1 MKAFKINSEYI
12 TLGQLLKAEAYISS
26 GGEAK
31 FFLWEN
37 DIFVNDE
44 RRTERGKK
52 LRHGDIIKIDKDI
65 FKIVYDSKN

>member
-1 MKAFKINSEYI
+1 MKDFKINSEYI
-12 TLGQLLKAEAYISS
+12 TLGKLLKAEAHIGS

-31 FFLWEN
+31 FFLWQN

-52 LRHGDIIKIDKDI
+52 LYHGDIIKVDQDTYR
-65 FKIVYDSKN
+65 IVYDPKD